1 MERKEAIHYLRL
13 MLSGMKYQYGIEQI
27 EEDKEIEKLNIDAVE
42 FAIASLKTDEAYQ
55 LEYENR
61 DAVEVVRCKDCKHFE
76 LDKFENVNGI
86 RLLVA
91 HEICN
96 FWGNGCKTY
105 VNGYCFSGVKKE

>member
-1 MERKEAIHYLRL
+1 MERSKAIITLENMRNRMDIFDTIAPTEERKEAI
-13 MLSGMKYQYGIEQI
+13 
-27 EEDKEIEKLNIDAVE
+27 D
-42 FAIASLKTDEAYQ
+42 FAIACLKTDEAYQ

-86 RLLVA
+86 RLIVA

-96 FWGNGCKTY
+96 FWGDGCKTH